1 MIEIRFHGRGGQGA
15 VSASNI
21 LANAAFIEGR
31 YVQAFL
37 LIGAERRGAPVVAYT
52 RIDDKPIRNRSQI
65 YSPDYVVV
73 LDPNLADI
81 VDVAGG
87 IKPSGTIF
95 VNSDRDGGT
104 LHLNSEARTVTLDVT
119 TIALKHGLGI
129 STAPI
134 VNTSVLGAFAR
145 ISGEVGLDAL
155 LTAIRKFAP
164 AKPEENA
171 MAAEE
176 AYREAE
182 KWLMRSNSEI

>member
-1 MIEIRFHGRGGQGA
+1 MTEIRFHGRGGQGA

-21 LANAAFIEGR
+21 LAEAAFIEGR

-37 LIGAERRGAPVVAYT
+37 LIGAERRGAPVTAFT
-52 RIDDKPIRNRSQI
+52 RLDDKPIRNRSQI

-73 LDPNLADI
+73 LDPNLADV
-81 VDVAGG
+81 VDVSSG

-95 VNSDRDGGT
+95 VNSDRDGGEF
-104 LHLNSEARTVTLDVT
+104 HFDSELRAVTLDVT
-119 TIALKHGLGI
+119 SIALKHGLGT

-145 ISGEVGLDAL
+145 ISGAIGLDAL
-155 LTAIRKFAP
+155 LVAIRQFAP

-182 KWLMRSNSEI
+182 KWLMRSNSDI